1 MRKRLRIGFLAA
13 MIGLTFDASTR
24 FDKLFS
30 GVACEL
36 PCWVNPEDNRGKE
49 HLTPEDTFDGDYG
62 RLLERAYDG
71 KGLASPTGREL
82 NFTLPALNE
91 VVGWLQRLA
100 TLRNKGGL
108 MAA

>member
-36 PCWVNPEDNRGKE
+36 PCWVNPEDNSGKE

-71 KGLASPTGREL
+71 KGLASPRG
-82 NFTLPALNE
+82 NHPFTVAGS
-91 VVGWLQRLA
+91 V
-100 TLRNKGGL
+100 LRHGGSSPPRI
-108 MAA
+108 